1 MTKEEKISFIMN
13 ALKEGTYTT
22 LPDTLTTG
30 EGLVYKIS
38 LSGSLSENGIER
50 GFLYIPAGSGVKYHP
65 HNNDLEVYR
74 LLQGVLSIDNKEME
88 INICGQNGEHGIDIV
103 PTDTI
108 IETCKMNELFL
119 GESIDSYKEKYSYLK
134 GR

>member
-1 MTKEEKISFIMN
+1 MVLNVAF
-13 ALKEGTYTT
+13 
-22 LPDTLTTG
+22 
-30 EGLVYKIS
+30 
-38 LSGSLSENGIER
+38 
-50 GFLYIPAGSGVKYHP
+50 YIYQLVKYHP

>member
-1 MTKEEKISFIMN
+1 MW
-13 ALKEGTYTT
+13 
-22 LPDTLTTG
+22 
-30 EGLVYKIS
+30 
-38 LSGSLSENGIER
+38 
-50 GFLYIPAGSGVKYHP
+50 FL
-65 HNNDLEVYR
+65 
-74 LLQGVLSIDNKEME
+74 VLSIDNKEME

-103 PTDTI
+103 STDTI